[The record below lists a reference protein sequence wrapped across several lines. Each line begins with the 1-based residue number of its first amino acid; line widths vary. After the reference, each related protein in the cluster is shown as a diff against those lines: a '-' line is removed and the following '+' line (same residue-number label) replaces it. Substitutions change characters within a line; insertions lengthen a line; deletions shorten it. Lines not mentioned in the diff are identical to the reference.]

1 MKNYLDFVPISAKV
15 HRKQNRMSIICIV
28 LAVFLVTAIFGMAD
42 MFIRGQILQT
52 QQENGNWHIGIRNIS
67 DEDATLIS
75 SRPEVAILAD
85 YGVLNYRGEQDYT
98 LSGKNVV
105 ICGSSESHVT
115 EIFNTLD
122 EGQFPTNENE
132 ALITNNAKDILD
144 LEIGEQIVITLPN
157 GDEMSYTISGFLNN
171 AAKLMSE
178 DSYGVFLTT
187 EGFRAIYPNDIS
199 SNPSDYTM
207 RYVQFNNTRNIQHSI
222 AEIKQQFGLS
232 DEQVSENTELLGLLG
247 QSSNS
252 FMLQVYAVAVVLFI
266 LVLIAGILMITSS
279 MNSNVAQ
286 RTEFFGMVRCIGT
299 TPKQVM
305 RLVRKEALNW
315 CRFAIPLGVVG
326 GIVLVWVLCAILRQL
341 SPEFFGGMPAFS
353 ISYPSV
359 IAGIVV
365 GLLTVLL
372 AARSPAKKASKVSPL
387 AAVSGNAN
395 DLQPVKKAA
404 NTKFFKIETSLG
416 IHHAKASKK
425 NFILMI
431 GSFSVSIILFLAF
444 SVTIDFMNHTLTPL
458 QPWTADISVISPEN
472 TCSVKAEYIEELRQN
487 SAVKN
492 AYGRMFAYGVP
503 VIVNGGEKV
512 VDLIS
517 YEDTQFDW
525 AKDYLL
531 SGSLEKAQSETNT
544 GLIVFDSQNDIEA
557 GNVITL
563 NLNGS
568 QADLEIVG
576 VVSQCPFNNSP
587 GVGKLIC
594 SEDTFRKLTE
604 ETDYTIIDIQLSK
617 KATENDVR
625 DIHSL
630 VGSQYTFSDERMG
643 NSNTRGAYYCFGL
656 FIYGFLVLIAL
667 ITLCNIINS
676 IAMSVAAKMKQY
688 GAFRAIG
695 LSNRQLAKMIVA
707 EASTYAI
714 TGIICGSILGITC
727 NKVLFGKLIT
737 HHWGDAWSV
746 PLVELGIIIVVVAIA
761 VILAVRNPIKKMKE
775 TSIVDTISAS

>member
-1 MKNYLDFVPISAKV
+1 MKNYLDLVPISAKV

-492 AYGRMFAYGVP
+492 AYGRMFAYNVP
-503 VIVNGGEKV
+503 VIVNGEEKV

-517 YEDTQFDW
+517 YEDMQFDW

-531 SGSLEKAQSETNT
+531 SGSLEKAQSENNT
-544 GLIVFDSQNDIEA
+544 GLIVFDSQNNIEA

-568 QADLEIVG
+568 QADLEIAA

-594 SEDTFRKLTE
+594 SEDTFRKLTG

-617 KATENDVR
+617 NATENDVR